1 MSVTKKKSEP
11 TPKERADAV
20 LACAL
25 ENCQNASWVTLWYLS
40 QGDQLSPEQVQ
51 QIFDGDFESVDD
63 HIQEWFREYDQDMVN
78 DYVKDFVPDE
88 DDRDLLEEHDL
99 LSELETAIRDKD
111 DSDPV
116 GELMRV
122 TRDVWLRWPL
132 DVEVLGWMSAA
143 ELDYAIDDL
152 CSALGISRAEN
163 EKALCELIQ
172 TCEAQGDAY
181 ILWHSTI
188 KKACETFLWQDWSST
203 EDPKVRWTDPI
214 LYVAGFTA
222 HLKGYVSV
230 HATGQQLHAMPELE
244 TDFHSPEMEVTC
256 SAPTIVGA
264 FDEYREGL
272 LQFFEYRS
280 KILEGTHA

>member
-1 MSVTKKKSEP
+1 MAARTGKK
-11 TPKERADAV
+11 RAQAV
-20 LACAL
+20 LASAL
-25 ENCQNASWVTLWYLS
+25 ENCANAEWVTLWYLS
-40 QGDQLSPEQVQ
+40 QGDGLSDEQVR
-51 QIFDGDFESVDD
+51 QIFDGDLEAVED
-63 HIQEWFREYDQDMVN
+63 HILSWVSEWDGEMVKE
-78 DYVKDFVPDE
+78 YVKDFVPDE
-88 DDRDLLEEHDL
+88 DDRDLLEAHNL
-99 LSELETAIRDKD
+99 LPELEDAIREKD

-152 CSALGISRAEN
+152 CSGLGIDRAEN
-163 EKALCELIQ
+163 EKALCELIR

-181 ILWHSTI
+181 VIWHSTI
-188 KKACETFLWQDWSST
+188 KEACETFLWQDWSSV
-203 EDPKVRWTDPI
+203 EDPKIRWTDPI
-214 LYVAGFTA
+214 LYVEGFTA

-244 TDFHSPEMEVTC
+244 TDFHSPEMELTC
-256 SAPTIVGA
+256 SAPTIIGT

-280 KILEGTHA
+280 KILEGAT